1 MSYIADIS
9 HHNTITSWDKVASN
23 SPFIIMKGT
32 EWTNYTDSKVKSYIS
47 ECEKHSLPYW
57 IYTFLRKGD
66 ELAQTKYLVKQMK
79 GLIGPHFVGYVLDVE
94 RGNSASNV
102 LEALKYLQTLPCK
115 NMVYCNSSDYST
127 YGYNKVI
134 NTLGDNGAFWNA
146 KYYKNDGQPH
156 TKYLSNADLHQYTSV
171 GRASGMSGDVDL
183 NQIVGDK
190 ALAWFTTPIGADQ
203 SQKSAEQ
210 TTKKSFSGTY
220 PVLPDKSRY
229 GRNYY
234 KQGDGITTLKDFP
247 TQIKRV
253 QALVN
258 WIDDTTDDLTI
269 DGKYGSAT
277 AAKVKKAQGILEV
290 TTDGAFGKATLTAAK
305 AFTK

>member
-9 HHNTITSWDKVASN
+9 HHNVITDWDKVASN
-23 SPFIIMKGT
+23 SPFVIMKGT
-32 EWTNYTDSKVKSYIS
+32 EGTSYTDSKVKGYIS

-57 IYTFLRKGD
+57 VYTFLRKGD
-66 ELAQTKYLVKQMK
+66 ELAQTKYLVKQMS
-79 GLIGPHFVGYVLDVE
+79 GLIGAHFVGYVLDVE

-127 YGYNKVI
+127 YGYSKVI
-134 NTLGDNGAFWNA
+134 NALDKNGAFWNA
-146 KYYKNDGQPH
+146 KYWKNNGQPH

-190 ALAWFTTPIGADQ
+190 ALAWFTTPAEQ

-220 PVLPDKSRY
+220 PVLPNKSRY

-253 QALVN
+253 QTLTN
-258 WIDDTTDDLTI
+258 WIADSTDDLVI
-269 DGKYGSAT
+269 DGQYGAVT
-277 AAKVKKAQGILEV
+277 AAKVKKAQAILGV
-290 TTDGAFGKATLTAAK
+290 TIDGAFGQATLTAAK

>member
-9 HHNTITSWDKVASN
+9 HHNTITSWDKVAAN

-32 EWTNYTDSKVKSYIS
+32 EGTNYTDSKVKSYIS
-47 ECEKHSLPYW
+47 ECEKRSLPYW

-66 ELAQTKYLVKQMK
+66 ELKQTKYLVEQMG
-79 GLIGPHFVGYVLDVE
+79 GLIGSHFVGYVLDVE

-102 LEALKYLQTLPCK
+102 LEALKYLQKLAYK

-127 YGYNKVI
+127 YGYSKVI
-134 NTLGDNGAFWNA
+134 NSLGDNGAFWNA
-146 KYYKNDGQPH
+146 KYWKNNGQPH

-190 ALAWFTTPIGADQ
+190 DLAWFTTPLSSDQ
-203 SQKSAEQ
+203 SQKSTEQ
-210 TTKKSFSGTY
+210 SAKKNFSGTF
-220 PVLPDKSRY
+220 PVLPDKAKY
-229 GRNYY
+229 GRAYY

-253 QALVN
+253 QTLVN
-258 WIDDTTDDLTI
+258 WIDDTTDDLVI
-269 DGKYGSAT
+269 DGQYGAVT
-277 AAKVKKAQGILEV
+277 AAKVKKAQGTLGV
-290 TTDGAFGKATLTAAK
+290 TADGAFGKATLTAAK

>member
-9 HHNTITSWDKVASN
+9 HHNTITSWDKVAAN

-32 EWTNYTDSKVKSYIS
+32 EGTNYTDSKVKSYIS
-47 ECEKHSLPYW
+47 ECEAHSLPYW
-57 IYTFLRKGD
+57 IYTFLGKGD
-66 ELAQTKYLVKQMK
+66 ELAQTKYLVKQMG
-79 GLIGPHFVGYVLDVE
+79 GLVGSHFVGYVLDVE
-94 RGNSASNV
+94 KGNTAANV
-102 LEALKYLQTLPCK
+102 LEALKYLQTLPYK

-127 YGYNKVI
+127 YGYSKVI
-134 NTLGDNGAFWNA
+134 NNLGDNGAFWNA

-171 GRASGMSGDVDL
+171 GRANGMSGDVDL

-190 ALAWFTTPIGADQ
+190 SLAWFTTPLAADQ
-203 SQKSAEQ
+203 SEKSTEQ
-210 TTKKSFSGTY
+210 SAKKSFSGTF
-220 PVLPDKSRY
+220 PVLPDKSKY

-253 QALVN
+253 QTLVN
-258 WIDDTTDDLTI
+258 WIDDSTADITV
-269 DGKYGSAT
+269 DGKFGAAT
-277 AAKVKKAQGILEV
+277 AAKVKKAQGILGV
-290 TTDGAFGKATLTAAK
+290 TVDGAFGNVTLSVAK
-305 AFTK
+305 TYEK